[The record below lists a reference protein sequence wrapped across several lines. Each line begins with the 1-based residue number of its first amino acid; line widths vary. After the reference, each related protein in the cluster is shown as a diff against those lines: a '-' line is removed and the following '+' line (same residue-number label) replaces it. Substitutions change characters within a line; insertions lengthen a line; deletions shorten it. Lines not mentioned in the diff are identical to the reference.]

1 MSKKD
6 KSQFI
11 DEFETAEVEP
21 SDSVPVEAEVETEAE
36 KLEKF
41 KASKRAAAQRF
52 KENRIKEKT
61 ERVEKA
67 KAFIEHLKSAGLY
80 DGLTVEDKEF
90 LNNLANPTAVGGNT
104 TSLFKTLFG
113 DNPSVGAT
121 FTLNEAFTKTL
132 KGKSNIDHYV
142 KKWAE
147 KGTVVTFKQD
157 ADNIL
162 NSVYTLESI
171 GSGVA
176 NAE

>member
-6 KSQFI
+6 KSQAI

-80 DGLTVEDKEF
+80 DGLTAEDKEF

-171 GSGVA
+171 GSGAA
-176 NAE
+176 NEE

>member
-6 KSQFI
+6 KSQAI
-11 DEFETAEVEP
+11 DEFETAEVDP
-21 SDSVPVEAEVETEAE
+21 SNFVPVEAEVETEAE

-80 DGLTVEDKEF
+80 DGLTAEDKEF

-171 GSGVA
+171 GSGAA

>member
-6 KSQFI
+6 KSQVI
-11 DEFETAEVEP
+11 DEFETAEVE
-21 SDSVPVEAEVETEAE
+21 SEGSVPVEAE

-80 DGLTVEDKEF
+80 DGLTAEDKEF
-90 LNNLANPTAVGGNT
+90 LNNLANPTAVSGNT

-171 GSGVA
+171 GSGAA